1 MRAHCLLSVLIALG
15 SAAPALSQVPTGLPA
30 PAPGGVD
37 TLRARKHVYTLFK
50 PVPTA
55 LMRPLST
62 DRPDAT
68 ESAYSVDAGH
78 FQIETDLLRLG
89 RSRLDEQTAAEEL
102 GLNHANLKMGLT
114 HNVDLQVV
122 VESYTI
128 QTEGVGETSTRR
140 AGFGDVTVRLK
151 RNLWGNDGGPTG
163 FALMPFVKLPTG
175 RSCGNGAWEGG
186 IVTPF
191 SVQLPHDFT
200 LGTQLQATLNRD
212 SEVKEHYLELAPTL
226 TVGHDLYKT
235 LGGFVELATAW
246 DTRNPGWTATL
257 NGGPTLRLGDNLQ
270 LDTGIN
276 LALTKDTQTTYFLG
290 LSFRR

>member
-1 MRAHCLLSVLIALG
+1 MRFFPLIAVALALS
-15 SAAPALSQVPTGLPA
+15 SAAPALGQGATGLPA
-30 PAPGGVD
+30 PEPGSVD
-37 TLRARKHVYTLFK
+37 TLRARKREYTLFR
-50 PVPTA
+50 PVPKA

-78 FQIETDLLRLG
+78 FQVETDVLRLG
-89 RSRLDEQTAAEEL
+89 RSRFDEQTAQEEL
-102 GLNHANLKMGLT
+102 AINHANLKLGLS

-128 QTEGVGETSTRR
+128 QTEGSPETGTRR
-140 AGFGDVTVRLK
+140 AGFGDITVRLK
-151 RNLWGNDGGPTG
+151 RNLWGNDGGATA

-175 RSCGNGAWEGG
+175 RNCGNGAWEGG

-212 SEVKEHYLELAPTL
+212 SEAAEHFLELAPTI
-226 TVGHDLYKT
+226 TIGHDLYKT
-235 LGGFVELATAW
+235 LGGFVEIASAW
-246 DTRNPGWTATL
+246 DTRARAWTATL

-276 LALTKDTQTTYFLG
+276 LALTKDTETTYFLG
-290 LSFRR
+290 FSFRR

>member
-1 MRAHCLLSVLIALG
+1 MLVSTTLLIAL
-15 SAAPALSQVPTGLPA
+15 ALCAPLAVLAQKAPARAIPYPDGMDS
-30 PAPGGVD
+30 
-37 TLRARKHVYTLFK
+37 LRNRKRGYSLLK
-50 PVPTA
+50 PVPRA
-55 LMRPLST
+55 LLRPLST

-78 FQIETDLLRLG
+78 FQVETEVLRLG
-89 RSRLDEQTAAEEL
+89 RSRFEEQTAAEEL
-102 GLNHANLKMGLT
+102 GLNHANLKVGLT

-128 QTEGVGETSTRR
+128 QTESQGERSTRR
-140 AGFGDVTVRLK
+140 AGFGDITVRLK
-151 RNLWGNDGGPTG
+151 RNLWGNDGGTTA

-175 RSCGNGAWEGG
+175 RRCGNRAWEGG

-200 LGTQLQATLNRD
+200 LGTQLQATLYRD
-212 SEVKEHYLELAPTL
+212 SEAAEHFLELAPTL

-235 LGGFVELATAW
+235 LGGFVEIASAW
-246 DTRNPGWTATL
+246 DTRGAGWSATL
-257 NGGPTLRLGDNLQ
+257 NGGPVLRLGENLQ

-276 LALTKDTQTTYFLG
+276 LALTKNTPTTYFLG
-290 LSFRR
+290 FSFRR